1 MGRSNVNALAAKLN
15 KMKNIPHIGPCIG
28 KVVKAD
34 PLTVSIADG
43 VVQLVEG
50 EELFVCESLKKRT
63 CDAAISGGK
72 LKGDISISNYSETV
86 EGDVSIGSVSG
97 SLNGSITISSS
108 STVSGSASYS
118 VTGTSLLGSLS
129 GTLEGGASGKVEISG
144 ISQSGATKITID
156 PKVKAGDEILVI
168 PMEGEQAWIAVDRIV

>member
-97 SLNGSITISSS
+97 SL
-108 STVSGSASYS
+108 
-118 VTGTSLLGSLS
+118 S

-156 PKVKAGDEILVI
+156 PKVKAGDEVLVI
-168 PMEGEQAWIAVDRIV
+168 PMEGEQAWIAVEQEILRQRDRRALEVR

>member
-86 EGDVSIGSVSG
+86 EGDVSIGSMS
-97 SLNGSITISSS
+97 
-108 STVSGSASYS
+108 
-118 VTGTSLLGSLS
+118 GSLS

>member
-97 SLNGSITISSS
+97 SL
-108 STVSGSASYS
+108 
-118 VTGTSLLGSLS
+118 S
-129 GTLEGGASGKVEISG
+129 GTLEGDASGKVEISG

-156 PKVKAGDEILVI
+156 PKAKAGDEILVI

>member
-97 SLNGSITISSS
+97 SL
-108 STVSGSASYS
+108 
-118 VTGTSLLGSLS
+118 S

>member
-97 SLNGSITISSS
+97 SL
-108 STVSGSASYS
+108 
-118 VTGTSLLGSLS
+118 S
-129 GTLEGGASGKVEISG
+129 GTLEGDASGKVEISG

>member
-97 SLNGSITISSS
+97 SL
-108 STVSGSASYS
+108 
-118 VTGTSLLGSLS
+118 S

-168 PMEGEQAWIAVDRIV
+168 PMEGEQAWIAVGRIV